1 MKTLIIIGAVALY
14 VVIVTVCVVW
24 YFIKKDRE
32 HFKPLPF
39 FVTWVIM
46 LIAFPFILLAFI
58 FGFFRWLFKR

>member
-39 FVTWVIM
+39 FVTWITM
-46 LIAFPFILLAFI
+46 LFAFQFIVLALLL
-58 FGFFRWLFKR
+58 GLVRWLIKR